1 MPEWE
6 MNFPGFTYRLW
17 RVSPLDEEAL
27 DCRWAWEVRTDKERW
42 ISRAA
47 SKGEAELELRR
58 RIMHDLGPLVGGLG
72 RFVQQERDWCY
83 ACGRTLQGVSP

>member
-1 MPEWE
+1 

-17 RVSPLDEEAL
+17 RVSPLDEDEL
-27 DCRWAWEVRTDKERW
+27 GYRWAWEARVGDERW
-42 ISRAA
+42 VFGAA

-83 ACGRTLQGVSP
+83 ACGRTLPGGTP